1 MKLNLLTPIEG
12 SVKNRKRVGRG
23 HGSGLGRSSGRGDK
37 GAGQRSGFKRR
48 AWFEGGQM
56 SLARRLPKRGFTN
69 IFKKEFQIVNLEK
82 IESLGLPVVTA
93 KELFENGLI
102 KSILKPV
109 KVLGDGVLSSKIDIT
124 ATAFSVSAKLK
135 IQKAG
140 GAANEA

>member
-1 MKLNLLTPIEG
+1 MKLNFLTPIEG

>member
-69 IFKKEFQIVNLEK
+69 IFKKEFQIVNLAK

>member
-1 MKLNLLTPIEG
+1 MKLNLLTPVEG

-82 IESLGLPVVTA
+82 IETLGLPAITA
-93 KELFENGLI
+93 KDLFENGLI
-102 KSILKPV
+102 RSVLKPV
-109 KVLGDGVLSSKIDIT
+109 KVLGDGKLSSKIDIT
-124 ATAFSVSAKLK
+124 ATAFSLTAKIK
-135 IQKAG
+135 IEEAG
-140 GAANEA
+140 GAAIEA